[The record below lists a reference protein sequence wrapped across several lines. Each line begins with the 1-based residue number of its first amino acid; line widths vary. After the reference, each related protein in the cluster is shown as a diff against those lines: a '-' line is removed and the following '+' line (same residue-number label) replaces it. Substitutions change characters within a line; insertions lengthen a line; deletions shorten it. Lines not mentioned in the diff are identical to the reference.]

1 MNSINT
7 VCRYLFVLIFIQ
19 PMVFAAT
26 SETDPQQEQQP
37 QFPIWEIQVAGNTVL
52 SQKQIESAVY
62 GYLGPDKS
70 FDDVQQVQTA
80 LGEVYREEGYSFAS
94 VTIPEQSVE
103 NGIVK
108 LKVVE
113 GRLGRVRVTGNRYF
127 SRKEILENAPS
138 LQPGIVPQIK
148 DIQQDLALLNR
159 SSRDRTITPLAK
171 PGRER
176 ETVDIELKVKDAL
189 PLQAGFDYNGRN
201 SPETTRTRLGL
212 NLGYSNL
219 WQKNHSISAFFQTTP
234 EDRDEVEVLS
244 FFYSLPL
251 WWNDSRLSLYY
262 ISSDSNVA
270 TVGEVDVLGQGI
282 IKGLRA
288 SFPFYSFEKAYHQI
302 SFGLES
308 KDFDQTALFDTTNA
322 QDTPID
328 YTAFS
333 VDYSGQYQLND
344 SSSISFGTGFRA
356 GLRGFGN
363 SDGEFERKRAGSRN
377 NYNYFVGNLGYQ
389 YLFTNDI
396 RFKSSVNAQVTDEP
410 LIGNEQ
416 YSAGGQYSVRG
427 YLTSQELADEGW
439 TANLELWSPELSSYV
454 SFEPITNLSLLGFF
468 DYAKLH
474 NREVVSEGRVR
485 NISLAGTGVG
495 IRVGLFDYYSL
506 NLDFARALSDSAEG
520 EDSISDGDWRLHFGL
535 SGQY

>member
-1 MNSINT
+1 MKPNRTLIQ
-7 VCRYLFVLIFIQ
+7 YLFVLLWMQ
-19 PMVFAAT
+19 PFVLNAST
-26 SETDPQQEQQP
+26 SSENVEQQP
-37 QFPIWEIQVAGNTVL
+37 KFPIWEIQVAGNSVL

-70 FDDVQQVQTA
+70 FQDVKNVQQA
-80 LGEVYREEGYSFAS
+80 LGEIYREEGYSFAS

-103 NGIVK
+103 DGIVQ

-113 GRLGRVRVTGNRYF
+113 GRLGRVRVTGNKFF
-127 SRKEILENAPS
+127 SRKDILENVPS
-138 LQPGIVPQIK
+138 LTPGKVPQI
-148 DIQQDLALLNR
+148 DEIQKDLALLNR
-159 SSRDRTITPLAK
+159 SSTDRTITPLAK
-171 PGRER
+171 PGKKP

-189 PLQAGFDYNGRN
+189 PLQLGADFNGRN
-201 SPETTRTRLGL
+201 SPETTRTRFGI
-212 NLGYSNL
+212 NLGYGNL
-219 WQKNHSISAFFQTTP
+219 WQKQHSVSMFYQTTP
-234 EDRDEVEVLS
+234 EDRDEVEVLG
-244 FFYSLPL
+244 FFYNLPL

-262 ISSDSNVA
+262 IGSDSDVA
-270 TVGEVDVLGQGI
+270 TVGDVSVLGQGRI
-282 IKGLRA
+282 RGLRA
-288 SFPFYSFEKAYHQI
+288 SFPFFDFDDAFHQV

-308 KDFDQTALFDTTNA
+308 KDFDQTAVFDTASA

-333 VDYSGQYQLND
+333 VDYGGRLQLQEQ
-344 SSSISFGTGFRA
+344 SSVNFGAGFRS

-363 SDGEFERKRAGSRN
+363 SAGEFDRKRVGSRN

-389 YLFTNDI
+389 YQFENEM
-396 RFKSSVNAQVTDEP
+396 RFRSRMNFQVTGEP

-416 YSAGGQYSVRG
+416 YSAGGQFSVRG

-439 TANLELWSPELSSYV
+439 TTNFELWSPEFSSYLGV
-454 SFEPITNLSLLGFF
+454 DFITNLTVLGFF

-495 IRVGLFDYYSL
+495 MRLGFFDYYSL
-506 NLDFARALSDSAEG
+506 NLDFARALSDSSEG
-520 EDSISDGDWRLHFGL
+520 EDSVDEGDWRVHFGL